1 MEFKLHGVRGSI
13 PVPSK
18 EALKYGG
25 NTTCIEIS
33 NASFQLI
40 IDLGSGFQNVKIRK
54 NIPKFIVLLM
64 NDKCTLASKKF
75 LSSSVKKI

>member
-54 NIPKFIVLLM
+54 KN
-64 NDKCTLASKKF
+64 S
-75 LSSSVKKI
+75 

>member
-40 IDLGSGFQNVKIRK
+40 IDL
-54 NIPKFIVLLM
+54 FILITYIDFVF
-64 NDKCTLASKKF
+64 T
-75 LSSSVKKI
+75 

>member
-40 IDLGSGFQNVKIRK
+40 IDLGSGFQNVKIKK
-54 NIPKFIVLLM
+54 NIP
-64 NDKCTLASKKF
+64 
-75 LSSSVKKI
+75 